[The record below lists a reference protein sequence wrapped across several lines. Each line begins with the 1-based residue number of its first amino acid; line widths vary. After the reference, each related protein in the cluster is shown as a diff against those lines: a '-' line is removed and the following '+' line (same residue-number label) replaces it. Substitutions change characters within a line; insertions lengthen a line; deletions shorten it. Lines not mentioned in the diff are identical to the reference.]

1 MLGEVKDKGADLPG
15 EAVQPEDAPAD
26 NPGMDVAGT
35 HVVHGRPPRRRV
47 PPVISVAAV
56 SSLAVT
62 GVWIGM
68 WRAAVPMGQFEG
80 LCERLRAAHLPIV
93 GRDWFCLPASSGA
106 RAASTAATILMVV
119 GIGLACSVLAAG
131 GRRFTALVPLAG
143 LLAVE
148 RAPSV
153 MQTWSIPP
161 FLDRPIARV
170 GLDLALVAAPALA
183 VMWVGRHRPAR
194 KTAVRPLAGF
204 VAFAVCVAAAACVT
218 FAWNAV
224 LARHFAAIGGIPF
237 TRWQVL
243 PAAFVMGAFG
253 MLLGPDDRRWW
264 PWILVATAFLLSAA
278 PSMALL
284 FAEDRF
290 PTYASFGLV
299 VPLALVGLVG
309 SAWRPIADLIV
320 AKGLIGEP
328 AEGEAP
334 PPAKITTPMRDL
346 PRGAILADV
355 LAAGLVVV
363 SLILFAADP
372 LAAEIEATIP
382 TYVGVRYQAHDVRA
396 KMDLREAV
404 DAAFAYRSR
413 TGTFRGFDART
424 GARSDPAL
432 AWMDGPL
439 AAGTRPAPALTMAVA
454 STTGSAAHI
463 TALSGSGR
471 VFCIRATAD
480 DRVTWGEG
488 GVAGVVGTAQ
498 VRSAEREALAHC
510 GETLWTAAAVATTPL
525 GGSCA
530 VASDSDY
537 VMCRAVEAEIVRIL
551 ATAKPA

>member
-1 MLGEVKDKGADLPG
+1 MLLPTTQ
-15 EAVQPEDAPAD
+15 AWTSP
-26 NPGMDVAGT
+26 GT

-131 GRRFTALVPLAG
+131 GHGFTALVPLAG

-284 FAEDRF
+284 ADRS

-382 TYVGVRYQAHDVRA
+382 TSSGCDTRRTTCAPRWTSA
-396 KMDLREAV
+396 RPWTRPSPTA
-404 DAAFAYRSR
+404 SR

-454 STTGSAAHI
+454 SSHRIRRAHHRPQRI
-463 TALSGSGR
+463 GPR
-471 VFCIRATAD
+471 VLHPGHRRRPCD
-480 DRVTWGEG
+480 
-488 GVAGVVGTAQ
+488 VG
-498 VRSAEREALAHC
+498 
-510 GETLWTAAAVATTPL
+510 
-525 GGSCA
+525 
-530 VASDSDY
+530 
-537 VMCRAVEAEIVRIL
+537 
-551 ATAKPA
+551 